1 QNLKARNLRLA
12 VWPPRRRRY
21 YRFEYWKRF
30 LAPFCPYFLRSFL
43 RESRLIRPSDFS
55 FLRSSE
61 LNCSNARAIPSFTAS
76 ACPATPPP
84 ETLAIT
90 VKVFTVSLEI
100 SGWRALER
108 CDSVTKYWSKGRPLT
123 LKSPVP
129 GRRKTRAIA
138 DLRRPRSPIQVCARN
153 VCSIPRYASRRDI
166 RCNADKPSVRP
177 SCR

>member
-1 QNLKARNLRLA
+1 LKARNLGLA

-90 VKVFTVSLEI
+90 VKVLTVSLD
-100 SGWRALER
+100 R
-108 CDSVTKYWSKGRPLT
+108 KSKL
-123 LKSPVP
+123 LNS
-129 GRRKTRAIA
+129 
-138 DLRRPRSPIQVCARN
+138 SH
-153 VCSIPRYASRRDI
+153 
-166 RCNADKPSVRP
+166 
-177 SCR
+177 